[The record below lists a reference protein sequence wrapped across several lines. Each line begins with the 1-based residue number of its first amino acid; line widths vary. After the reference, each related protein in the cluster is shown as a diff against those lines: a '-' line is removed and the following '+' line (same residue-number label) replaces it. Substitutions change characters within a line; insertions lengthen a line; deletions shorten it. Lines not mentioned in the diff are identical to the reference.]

1 MREREREI
9 QKFDKFFEF
18 YRQKKKKL
26 NKNMTLSYF
35 FAMV

>member
-1 MREREREI
+1 MREREI

-18 YRQKKKKL
+18 YRQKKKKKL